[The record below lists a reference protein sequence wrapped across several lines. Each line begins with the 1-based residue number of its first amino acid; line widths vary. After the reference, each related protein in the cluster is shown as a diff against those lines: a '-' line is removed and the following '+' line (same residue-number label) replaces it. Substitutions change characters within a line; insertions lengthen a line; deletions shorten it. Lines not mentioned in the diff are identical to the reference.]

1 MRLLALVAL
10 AASAAP
16 FAPALAQTVPDQDP
30 YYGVAPNRAP
40 PPPAHMRQGPPP
52 GATWR
57 GPAPQMQMQGG
68 GHQQQNFVMHRMG
81 PGMGPGMGQGRH
93 VQYRHIDRGGMVP

>member
-30 YYGVAPNRAP
+30 YYGVAPDRAP

-52 GATWR
+52 GATWH
-57 GPAPQMQMQGG
+57 GPPPQMQMQAPQMHMQMQNGMP
-68 GHQQQNFVMHRMG
+68 QQRQNFVLHRMG
-81 PGMGPGMGQGRH
+81 PGQGMERRH
-93 VQYRHIDRGGMVP
+93 VEYRH